1 MLKPPKSGVMAGDFL
16 PDLSTTRKV
25 VSVTA
30 TEFDGILIGE
40 VALCTSDGKVAGTDD
55 APSL

>member
-1 MLKPPKSGVMAGDFL
+1 MAGDFL

-40 VALCTSDGKVAGTDD
+40 VALCTSDGMVAGTDD